1 MQTSALTSGPAAE
14 SSEKPPYIGGQAVL
28 EGVMMRSPKSFAVVV
43 RSPNGELRFRE
54 RPIVG
59 EVAAWKKKPL
69 VRGVMSLVEALR
81 LGNEALKF
89 SVEVLEAG
97 ERAKAASQG
106 AAAAGL
112 TGLTRFA
119 IGLQSF
125 VAALGVEGGP
135 SGASGSSDAGA
146 SEKKESGAMGALM
159 VVAALTLFVALP
171 QISAAL
177 VNRGLG
183 LALEVQSP
191 GFQALTG
198 FFKLVVVVGYLS
210 AIRQIPDI
218 RRMFQYHGAE
228 HKAISTYEA
237 HLPLTV
243 EAARPFTTRHPRCG
257 TTFLVMVALVSVVA
271 FTAVGALLP
280 RIATGNAFLDNVV
293 FFFEKLPFVPLL
305 AGITFE
311 LQRVTATN
319 VNAAWVRPFLVPGYL
334 VQGITTI
341 EPDDDQLAVALASL
355 QVTLDRERGAVAGE
369 GVREGVFAAS

>member
-1 MQTSALTSGPAAE
+1 MKSSALTSGPAAE
-14 SSEKPPYIGGQAVL
+14 PSEKPPYIGGQAVL

-43 RSPNGELRFRE
+43 RSPGGELRFRE
-54 RPIVG
+54 RPIAG
-59 EVAAWKKKPL
+59 EVAPWKKRPL
-69 VRGVMSLVEALR
+69 VRGVMSLVESLR

-97 ERAKAASQG
+97 ERAKAVTGG
-106 AAAAGL
+106 AAAALSGA
-112 TGLTRFA
+112 TRFA
-119 IGLQSF
+119 VGLQSF
-125 VAALGVEGGP
+125 VAALGAEPALGGAAAP
-135 SGASGSSDAGA
+135 ARGG
-146 SEKKESGAMGALM
+146 EKKEGGAMGALM

-171 QISAAL
+171 QLSAAL

-198 FFKLVVVVGYLS
+198 LFKLVVVVGYLS

-305 AGITFE
+305 AGVTFE
-311 LQRVTATN
+311 LQRITATN

-355 QVTLDRERGAVAGE
+355 QVTLDRERGAVAGDA
-369 GVREGVFAAS
+369 VREGVLGAA

>member
-1 MQTSALTSGPAAE
+1 
-14 SSEKPPYIGGQAVL
+14 
-28 EGVMMRSPKSFAVVV
+28 
-43 RSPNGELRFRE
+43 
-54 RPIVG
+54 
-59 EVAAWKKKPL
+59 

-106 AAAAGL
+106 AAAAL
-112 TGLTRFA
+112 AGLTRVA
-119 IGLQSF
+119 VGLQSF
-125 VAALGVEGGP
+125 VAALGAEAGAGAVETS
-135 SGASGSSDAGA
+135 SGAG
-146 SEKKESGAMGALM
+146 EKKESGAMGALM

-369 GVREGVFAAS
+369 GVREGVFEAAAT

>member
-1 MQTSALTSGPAAE
+1 MQTSAPTRGTAAE

-43 RSPNGELRFRE
+43 RSPSGELRFRE

-69 VRGVMSLVEALR
+69 VRGVVSLVEALR
-81 LGNEALKF
+81 LGNEALRF

-106 AAAAGL
+106 VAAS
-112 TGLTRFA
+112 LTRFA
-119 IGLQSF
+119 LGFQAFL
-125 VAALGVEGGP
+125 AALGAAGEGAPSEGG
-135 SGASGSSDAGA
+135 G
-146 SEKKESGAMGALM
+146 EKKEGGAMGALM

-171 QISAAL
+171 QVSAAL

-183 LALEVQSP
+183 LGFAVQSP

-198 FFKLVVVVGYLS
+198 LFKLVVVVGYLS

-311 LQRVTATN
+311 LQRITATN

-355 QVTLDRERGAVAGE
+355 QVTLDRERGAVGGE
-369 GVREGVFAAS
+369 GVREGVFEAAAA

>member
-1 MQTSALTSGPAAE
+1 MQTSALTSGPTE
-14 SSEKPPYIGGQAVL
+14 QSGEKPPYIGGQAVL

-43 RSPNGELRFRE
+43 RSPSGELRFRE

-59 EVAAWKKKPL
+59 ETAAWKKKPL

-81 LGNEALKF
+81 LGNEALRF

-97 ERAKAASQG
+97 ERAKG
-106 AAAAGL
+106 AAAAATIAHAMARASAG
-112 TGLTRFA
+112 
-119 IGLQSF
+119 F
-125 VAALGVEGGP
+125 VLALGTDGP
-135 SGASGSSDAGA
+135 ASG
-146 SEKKESGAMGALM
+146 EKKEGGGLMGALM
-159 VVAALTLFVALP
+159 VVLSLGLFVALP
-171 QISAAL
+171 QGTAAL

-183 LALEVQSP
+183 LGLAVQSP

-198 FFKLVVVVGYLS
+198 LFKLVVVVGYLS

-280 RIATGNAFLDNVV
+280 RIATGNAFLDNVI

-305 AGITFE
+305 AGVTFE
-311 LQRVTATN
+311 LQRLTATN
-319 VNAAWVRPFLVPGYL
+319 VSAPWVRPLLVPGYL

-341 EPDDDQLAVALASL
+341 EPDDEQLAVALASL
-355 QVTLDRERGAVAGE
+355 AVTLEREGGAVSGSD
-369 GVREGVFAAS
+369 VREGVYAAS

>member
-1 MQTSALTSGPAAE
+1 MHTSALTSGTGE
-14 SSEKPPYIGGQAVL
+14 QSGEKPPYIGGQAVL

-43 RSPNGELRFRE
+43 RAPNGELRFRE

-59 EVAAWKKKPL
+59 ETAPWKKKPL

-81 LGNEALKF
+81 LGNEALRF

-97 ERAKAASQG
+97 ERAKTAGSTAVSSLLGALARSSAA
-106 AAAAGL
+106 
-112 TGLTRFA
+112 
-119 IGLQSF
+119 F
-125 VAALGVEGGP
+125 VMALGAEAP
-135 SGASGSSDAGA
+135 PAG
-146 SEKKESGAMGALM
+146 EKKEGQGFMGVFM
-159 VVAALTLFVALP
+159 VLASLGLFVALP
-171 QISAAL
+171 QGTAAL

-183 LALEVQSP
+183 LDLAVQSP

-198 FFKLVVVVGYLS
+198 LFKLIVVVGYLS

-257 TTFLVMVALVSVVA
+257 TTFLVMVALVSVLA
-271 FTAVGALLP
+271 FTVVGAALP
-280 RIATGNAFLDNVV
+280 RIATGNAFLDNLI

-311 LQRVTATN
+311 LQRLTATN
-319 VNAAWVRPFLVPGYL
+319 VNAPWVRPFLVPGYL

-341 EPDDDQLAVALASL
+341 EPEDDQLAVALASL
-355 QVTLDRERGAVAGE
+355 AVTLDRERGVVAGDA
-369 GVREGVFAAS
+369 VREGTYAAA

>member
-1 MQTSALTSGPAAE
+1 MQTHALTSGPTE
-14 SSEKPPYIGGQAVL
+14 QSGDKPPYIGGQAVL

-43 RSPNGELRFRE
+43 RSPSGELRFRE

-59 EVAAWKKKPL
+59 ETAAWKKTPL
-69 VRGVMSLVEALR
+69 VRGVVSLVEALR
-81 LGNEALKF
+81 LGNEALRF

-97 ERAKAASQG
+97 DRAKGASASVVATIARGMARASAAFV
-106 AAAAGL
+106 L
-112 TGLTRFA
+112 A
-119 IGLQSF
+119 IG
-125 VAALGVEGGP
+125 VEAP
-135 SGASGSSDAGA
+135 ASG
-146 SEKKESGAMGALM
+146 EKKEGSGLMGALM
-159 VVAALTLFVALP
+159 IVLSIGLFVALP
-171 QISAAL
+171 QGAAAL
-177 VNRGLG
+177 VNRGVGLG
-183 LALEVQSP
+183 LAVQSP

-198 FFKLVVVVGYLS
+198 LFKLVVVVGYLS
-210 AIRQIPDI
+210 AIRQIQDI

-293 FFFEKLPFVPLL
+293 FFLEKLPFVPLL
-305 AGITFE
+305 TGVTFE
-311 LQRVTATN
+311 LQRLTATN
-319 VNAAWVRPFLVPGYL
+319 VQAPWVRPFLVPGYL

-355 QVTLDRERGAVAGE
+355 AVTLDRERGTITGTE
-369 GVREGVFAAS
+369 TREGVYAAA

>member
-1 MQTSALTSGPAAE
+1 MQTSALSSGPTE
-14 SSEKPPYIGGQAVL
+14 QSGDKPPYIGGQAVL

-43 RSPNGELRFRE
+43 RAPNGELRFRE
-54 RPIVG
+54 RPIVA
-59 EVAAWKKKPL
+59 EAAAWKKRPL

-81 LGNEALKF
+81 LGNEALRF

-97 ERAKAASQG
+97 EREKAASSS
-106 AAAAGL
+106 AAATLMQGVGRAS
-112 TGLTRFA
+112 A
-119 IGLQSF
+119 AF
-125 VAALGVEGGP
+125 VLALGAEAP
-135 SGASGSSDAGA
+135 ASG
-146 SEKKESGAMGALM
+146 EKKEGGGLMGALM
-159 VVAALTLFVALP
+159 IVLSLGLFVALP
-171 QISAAL
+171 QGTAAL
-177 VNRGLG
+177 VNRGFGLG
-183 LALEVQSP
+183 LAVQSP

-198 FFKLVVVVGYLS
+198 LFKLIVVVGYLS

-280 RIATGNAFLDNVV
+280 RIATGNAFLDNVI

-311 LQRVTATN
+311 LQRLTATN
-319 VNAAWVRPFLVPGYL
+319 VNASWVRPLLVPGYL

-355 QVTLDRERGAVAGE
+355 AVTLDRERGVVDGLE
-369 GVREGVFAAS
+369 VREGVFSPA